1 MVTDITTEDVGNIS
15 NTALSIGIV
24 LARTPLPDLTIINVS
39 FAGRMV
45 EAQESAGEDRNGI
58 LVVSDACEFTSEFAV
73 HVVGEVLVS
82 DLRRKDVR
90 SSSVRV
96 EGASATIRT
105 RGSP

>member
-1 MVTDITTEDVGNIS
+1 MVTDITVEDVGNIS

-45 EAQESAGEDRNGI
+45 ETQESAGEDRNGI
-58 LVVSDACEFTSEFAV
+58 LVVSDAREFASEFAV
-73 HVVGEVLVS
+73 YVVGEVLVS
-82 DLRRKDVR
+82 DLRGKDVR
-90 SSSVRV
+90 SSSVQV
-96 EGASATIRT
+96 EGASATVRT